1 MSGADVVIADLE
13 DAVAPE
19 RKAEA
24 RDLVARLRP
33 RVVRINGAE
42 TEWFA
47 DDVALTGEL
56 ELDAVV
62 LPKATPEAVEALGPE
77 GPPIIAIVETAQG
90 LRVAYETAAS
100 PRVELLMLGSVDLG
114 VELRLEPRP
123 DGLEI
128 LYARSQLVID
138 SAAAEIGAPIDVVH
152 LDFRDLAGLE
162 ESARFARSLGFGG
175 KACIHPDQVA
185 IVNRVFAPESEDV
198 EWAQRVVEAYERGER
213 EGKGAVALEGTMV
226 DLPVVERAR
235 QVLAEAKGGAA

>member
-1 MSGADVVIADLE
+1 
-13 DAVAPE
+13 
-19 RKAEA
+19 
-24 RDLVARLRP
+24 
-33 RVVRINGAE
+33 VRINGAE

-62 LPKATPEAVEALGPE
+62 LPKATPESVEALGPE
-77 GPPIIAIVETAQG
+77 GPPVIAIVETAQG

-162 ESARFARSLGFGG
+162 ESARFARSVGFGG

-185 IVNRVFAPESEDV
+185 IVNRVFAPESADV
-198 EWAQRVVEAYERGER
+198 EWARRVVEAYERGER

>member
-1 MSGADVVIADLE
+1 MV
-13 DAVAPE
+13 
-19 RKAEA
+19 
-24 RDLVARLRP
+24 
-33 RVVRINGAE
+33 RVNGAE

-62 LPKATPEAVEALGPE
+62 LPKATPESVEALGPE

-114 VELRLEPRP
+114 VELRLEQRP

-198 EWAQRVVEAYERGER
+198 EWARRVVEAYERGER

>member
-1 MSGADVVIADLE
+1 VVIADLE

-198 EWAQRVVEAYERGER
+198 EWARRVVEAYERGER

>member
-1 MSGADVVIADLE
+1 MVIADLE

-42 TEWFA
+42 TDWFA

-198 EWAQRVVEAYERGER
+198 EWARRVVEAYERGER

>member
-1 MSGADVVIADLE
+1 
-13 DAVAPE
+13 
-19 RKAEA
+19 
-24 RDLVARLRP
+24 
-33 RVVRINGAE
+33 VRINGAE

-77 GPPIIAIVETAQG
+77 GPPIIAIVETAHG

-162 ESARFARSLGFGG
+162 ESARFARSVGFGG

-185 IVNRVFAPESEDV
+185 IVNRVFAPESADV
-198 EWAQRVVEAYERGER
+198 EWARRVVEAYERGER

>member
-1 MSGADVVIADLE
+1 VVIADLE

-62 LPKATPEAVEALGPE
+62 LPKATPESVEALGPE
-77 GPPIIAIVETAQG
+77 GPPVIAIVETAQG

-162 ESARFARSLGFGG
+162 ESARFARSVGFGG

-185 IVNRVFAPESEDV
+185 IVNRVFAPESADV
-198 EWAQRVVEAYERGER
+198 EWARRVVEAYERGER

>member
-1 MSGADVVIADLE
+1 
-13 DAVAPE
+13 
-19 RKAEA
+19 
-24 RDLVARLRP
+24 
-33 RVVRINGAE
+33 VVRVNGAE

-62 LPKATPEAVEALGPE
+62 LPKATPESVEALGPE

-114 VELRLEPRP
+114 VELRLEQRP

-198 EWAQRVVEAYERGER
+198 EWARRVVEAYERGER